1 MAVVVSACLL
11 GEPCRWDGGT
21 NRNEAVIRFCQGQE
35 VIPVCPEC
43 AGGLPTPRLPSEL
56 REGVVVN
63 REGDSV
69 DAAFREGAA
78 RCLALIGEKPVTLAI
93 LKARSPSCGKGQIYD
108 GSFTR
113 TLVPGNGV
121 CAELLQQAGIPV
133 LTEEEYLALLKET
146 ENIEN
151 KIGGSNMN
159 QNIVKRNTLL
169 AQKVIKGLQ
178 SRNMSGYYAAD
189 REEALRIAL
198 SLIPEGST
206 ATMGGSVSAQEIG
219 LVDAL
224 KA

>member
-11 GEPCRWDGGT
+11 GESCRWDGGT

-93 LKARSPSCGKGQIYD
+93 LKARSPSCGTGRIYD
-108 GSFTR
+108 GTFSG
-113 TLVPGNGV
+113 TLVPGDGV
-121 CAELLQQAGIPV
+121 FA
-133 LTEEEYLALLKET
+133 ALLKARG
-146 ENIEN
+146 I
-151 KIGGSNMN
+151 
-159 QNIVKRNTLL
+159 R
-169 AQKVIKGLQ
+169 VI
-178 SRNMSGYYAAD
+178 S
-189 REEALRIAL
+189 EE
-198 SLIPEGST
+198 
-206 ATMGGSVSAQEIG
+206 EIG
-219 LVDAL
+219 DAL
-224 KA
+224 TGS